1 MTVAELMDA
10 LLDLPGETQVHVIF
24 NGTIDESP
32 TYNVEGASY
41 DHPVLYI
48 EGVG

>member
-10 LLDLPGETQVHVIF
+10 IFDLPGDMPVHVIF

-32 TYNVEGASY
+32 TYNVDDGILYLEGAR
-41 DHPVLYI
+41 
-48 EGVG
+48 